1 MTVLELASA
10 LGLSHTAI
18 AKVIRELLQKNVV
31 QISDNIAP
39 CFGRPPKIY
48 CINSACAITCA
59 VMINSRSIY
68 IYYVDMRGFQI
79 NCIEMENN
87 FTSAKNMISVVAE
100 KIRLLR
106 NYPYLIDKEFKYIYI
121 GIPTEGVCQEDFI
134 TVKSKFDEWFGR
146 EFQGIQ
152 TVVQCNTNYQLFA
165 ELKYGTLCNK
175 KKNALLIDFGRTI
188 TAALFLNGNVYQ
200 GDYNSQG
207 QFEGVEPLEGNVDK
221 IENTI
226 KSVIKK
232 TVEIIRFLDIHNV
245 VFSGIVKNMEWFMP
259 FVKKEFGDGVAC
271 YFSTMGKNVPP
282 ALSGAVWQATYS
294 TLMKVI
300 VRQ

>member
-1 MTVLELASA
+1 MEGNGKKQINIREDNKSAVIDLLLRSEMTVLELASA

-165 ELKYGTLCNK
+165 ELK
-175 KKNALLIDFGRTI
+175 
-188 TAALFLNGNVYQ
+188 
-200 GDYNSQG
+200 
-207 QFEGVEPLEGNVDK
+207 
-221 IENTI
+221 
-226 KSVIKK
+226 
-232 TVEIIRFLDIHNV
+232 
-245 VFSGIVKNMEWFMP
+245 
-259 FVKKEFGDGVAC
+259 
-271 YFSTMGKNVPP
+271 
-282 ALSGAVWQATYS
+282 
-294 TLMKVI
+294 
-300 VRQ
+300 